1 MLLGLVG
8 VGRGRLEGRAGVLH
22 RLRELLLDL
31 CRLLAVEELEDVV
44 AVGGDGVLGRL
55 DARGERLKVGLLALE
70 RIGEQLEVGLGFHT
84 LLVHFVQPFL
94 TLVPLVVKLGD
105 VIPEQLVV
113 RAYQAAPVGYRQ
125 ELFEVGVEL
134 VGILGVAAQI
144 VCDGGEVALIGAF
157 LHEEAC
163 VAGAELCD
171 APGERLYLARVALY
185 VGVALVVF
193 VELAACLLHGA
204 VGILREL
211 DYHDTAGVGVDI
223 GRAVGECLVEGH
235 IAFPFLAVA
244 LYTLLCVGEFVAQV
258 IQAFLVGALG
268 VAHGVIALLVG
279 VIFLAG
285 LVAVALGIA
294 YHFVE
299 DRFGIG
305 VREARVM
312 GSAADRAG
320 LTFLEI
326 ALEVLDIVGLR
337 EIVILLVDLVFLA
350 TFGGFELQ
358 VLELRFAGFDGNAEG
373 GDGLLIGLELGVFGG
388 ERIPEAA
395 GALQFG
401 PLGEGEVVVL
411 LQCVVVDAED
421 AVLELGAVALEDVL
435 LLAGGVDLR
444 LELLDVRFQFVEL
457 VDDIV
462 LAFAGLL
469 RLVHEAAVGA

>member
-1 MLLGLVG
+1 MDCSVSVSRSGCSGLDCHALRASCFEAVGGEGEIVLGFLDLAAQGHDVGCRGEDIHELGILHRRVALIEGGDPGVYLGGERELLGLHPLPLLLALSHLRPDGREVLLGLVG

-94 TLVPLVVKLGD
+94 TLVPLVVKFGD

-258 IQAFLVGALG
+258 VQAFLVGALG

-299 DRFGIG
+299 D
-305 VREARVM
+305 
-312 GSAADRAG
+312 SASA
-320 LTFLEI
+320 
-326 ALEVLDIVGLR
+326 
-337 EIVILLVDLVFLA
+337 
-350 TFGGFELQ
+350 
-358 VLELRFAGFDGNAEG
+358 
-373 GDGLLIGLELGVFGG
+373 
-388 ERIPEAA
+388 
-395 GALQFG
+395 
-401 PLGEGEVVVL
+401 
-411 LQCVVVDAED
+411 
-421 AVLELGAVALEDVL
+421 
-435 LLAGGVDLR
+435 
-444 LELLDVRFQFVEL
+444 
-457 VDDIV
+457 
-462 LAFAGLL
+462 
-469 RLVHEAAVGA
+469 